1 MIIAPLKKQEN
12 ENRLFKVSVFIVYDS
27 YAVMILQYKYF
38 LFKNLKQSQRL
49 YYATCKRKLFHQT
62 FFAKTKQTLKHSVHL
77 KEIFSFCSYVI

>member
-12 ENRLFKVSVFIVYDS
+12 ENRFFKVSVFIVYDS

-49 YYATCKRKLFHQT
+49 CDL
-62 FFAKTKQTLKHSVHL
+62 
-77 KEIFSFCSYVI
+77 